1 MIHKKQQRGTYAFTE
16 QRTESIYTMLKYGA
30 ETAGMSGEALYYF
43 GRRIT
48 YKELLDSVEEFALG
62 LAEEGVKK
70 GDSVTIYLPNI
81 PQCIIAVYAVNRLGA
96 VCNLVHPLLTVAE
109 LKYAVELT
117 GSRCILAYE
126 GNEAVCRNLDAKVI
140 RCRMATY
147 FPNSVKGMVMRA
159 AYQHSIRD
167 TEKVSD
173 AVEWTD
179 IFQKGKLARK
189 LGKKLAEHLSKSDDT
204 AAVMYT
210 GGTTG
215 IPKGVLLSNKAINYN
230 TATLINS
237 LFHGNVPKQGTSFL
251 GVLPV
256 FHAFGFG
263 VVIHQ
268 PLAGG
273 MRLVLVPKFE
283 PKSCAK
289 LIHREQIY
297 AVVGVPAMFEKMYSY
312 LRNKDL
318 SYINIIGSGGD
329 LVSHELIEKYNAILP
344 STVFRLGYGLTE
356 AAGCCLFT
364 EEGDDHLEQGTV
376 GMPMGNT
383 EICLVEPGTT
393 TIIPD
398 SDEGELC
405 VRNSSLMTGYYK
417 NKKATA
423 AVLRKH
429 ADGNIWLHT
438 GDMATIHKNRNVLF
452 RSRYK
457 RMVKVNGFNVYPSV
471 IEDTM
476 SSCPAIREVC
486 ARGIP
491 WDESSRI
498 KLYVTLTD
506 SGMNPDT
513 AVEEIKE
520 YAYQHL
526 NRWSCPKE
534 VKIIAEMPRTKMNKI
549 DYQALE
555 NEMAEE

>member
-1 MIHKKQQRGTYAFTE
+1 MIENKRQRFQYNFNE
-16 QRTESIYTMLKYGA
+16 EHTESLYTMLKYGA
-30 ETAGMSGEALYYF
+30 ETAGLSGEALYYF

-48 YKELLDSVEEFALG
+48 YGELLDAVEEFASG
-62 LAEEGVKK
+62 LADIGVKK
-70 GDSVTIYLPNI
+70 GDSITIYLPNI

-96 VCNLVHPLLTVAE
+96 VCNLVHPLLSVNE
-109 LKYAVELT
+109 LRYAVELT
-117 GSRCILAYE
+117 KSRYILAFE
-126 GNEAVCRNLDAKVI
+126 GNEAVCKGLGAKVI

-147 FPNSVKGMVMRA
+147 FPEGIKGMVMRA
-159 AYQHSIRD
+159 AYQHSIRNV
-167 TEKVSD
+167 EKVSD
-173 AVEWTD
+173 ALEWTD
-179 IFQKGKLARK
+179 ILQKGRLCRK
-189 LGKKLAEHLSKSDDT
+189 LGKKLAEHLSAADDT

-215 IPKGVLLSNKAINYN
+215 VPKGVLLSNKAINYN
-230 TATLINS
+230 TATLIES
-237 LFHGNVPKQGTSFL
+237 LFHGNVPEPGTAFL

-283 PKSCAK
+283 PKACAK
-289 LIHREQIY
+289 LILREKIY
-297 AVVGVPAMFEKMYSY
+297 AVVGVPAMFEKMYEY
-312 LRNKDL
+312 LQNKDL
-318 SYINIIGSGGD
+318 AFIKIIGSGGD
-329 LVSHELIEKYNAILP
+329 LVSHELIERYNAILP

-356 AAGCCLFT
+356 ASGCCLFT
-364 EEGDDHLEQGTV
+364 AEGDDRLEQGTV
-376 GMPMGNT
+376 GMCMGNT

-393 TIIPD
+393 TVIPD
-398 SDEGELC
+398 SEEGELC
-405 VRNSSLMTGYYK
+405 IRNSSLMTGYYQ
-417 NKKATA
+417 NRKATA

-438 GDMATIHKNRNVLF
+438 GDMASISKNRNVLF

-476 SSCPAIREVC
+476 SSCPAVREIC
-486 ARGIP
+486 AKGIP
-491 WDESSRI
+491 WDQSSRI
-498 KLYVTLTD
+498 KFYVTLND
-506 SGMNPDT
+506 PAMNQDE

-520 YAYQHL
+520 YAYHHL

-555 NEMAEE
+555 DEIAGG